1 MNWYVLTLFPE
12 MFDSVLSA
20 SLFGKAIERGIIR
33 VELVDFRRW
42 GVGRHKV
49 VDDEPFGGGA
59 GMVLKPEPI
68 AAAIDWLRERVP
80 SVHVVMLTPQGRT
93 FRQPDAHRLAGMGHV
108 ALLCGRYE
116 GFDDR
121 VRQLVDEELSIGDFV
136 LSGGEAAAWVVM
148 EAASR
153 LVEGVVGDAESLR
166 RESFSENGLLDY
178 PQYTRPRQ
186 FRGMKVPDVLLS
198 GNHEA
203 IEKWRRAKALERTL
217 ERRPELAATAGQDEK
232 IVESRRKR

>member
-1 MNWYVLTLFPE
+1 MAARLTWYVLTLFPD
-12 MFDSVLSA
+12 MFHSVLSA
-20 SLFGKAIERGIIR
+20 SLFGKAIERGIIA
-33 VELVDFRRW
+33 VELIDFRRW
-42 GVGRHKV
+42 GIGRHRV

-68 AAAIDWLRERVP
+68 ASSLDWLRGRVP
-80 SVHVVMLTPQGRT
+80 TVHVVMLTPQGST
-93 FRQPDAHRLAGMGHV
+93 FRQTDAHRLAELKHV

-121 VRQLVDEELSIGDFV
+121 VREMVDEELSIGDYV

-153 LVEGVVGDAESLR
+153 LVEGVVGDAESLAN
-166 RESFSENGLLDY
+166 ESFSQQGLLDY

-198 GNHEA
+198 GDHGA
-203 IEKWRRAKALERTL
+203 IARWRLEKARERTRL
-217 ERRPELAATAGQDEK
+217 RRPDLLAKNGRPGHK
-232 IVESRRKR
+232 KR